1 MLVNV
6 RIQREKRSYLGGL
19 AEYSA
24 NDEFRLKGMVYLKS
38 LLIEM
43 KRSSMKRVLF
53 IGMVLIGQYSYTQV
67 RNTTMDT
74 SNTWIGAYRLEPQF
88 VGGIDS
94 LNAYLESNHF
104 AKKSLDF
111 QEDGLIG
118 GKVVVRFV
126 VEVDGSVSHSVLETT
141 LLNCEP
147 CNEEAIRVVMSM
159 PNWIPVSNSGKTERA
174 FVRLPI
180 YFDCN

>member
-1 MLVNV
+1 
-6 RIQREKRSYLGGL
+6 
-19 AEYSA
+19 
-24 NDEFRLKGMVYLKS
+24 
-38 LLIEM
+38 M

-53 IGMVLIGQYSYTQV
+53 IGMVLLCQYSFTQV

-74 SNTWIGAYRLEPQF
+74 SNTWIGACSLEPQF

-94 LNAYLESNHF
+94 LNAYLESNLF

-111 QEDGLIG
+111 QKDGLIG
-118 GKVVVRFV
+118 GKVLVRFV
-126 VEVDGSVSHSVLETT
+126 VEVDGSVSHPVLETP
-141 LLNCEP
+141 LPNCEP

-159 PNWIPVSNSGKTERA
+159 PKWIPLSNGGKTERA

-180 YFDCN
+180 HFEF

>member
-1 MLVNV
+1 VNV
-6 RIQREKRSYLGGL
+6 RIQREKRSYLSGL
-19 AEYSA
+19 AECSA

-67 RNTTMDT
+67 RNTTMGT
-74 SNTWIGAYRLEPQF
+74 SNTWIGAYSLEPQF

-94 LNAYLESNHF
+94 LNAYLESNLF

-111 QEDGLIG
+111 QEDGLRG

-126 VEVDGSVSHSVLETT
+126 VEVDGSVSHPVLETT

-180 YFDCN
+180 LFEF

>member
-74 SNTWIGAYRLEPQF
+74 SNTWIGAYSLEPQF

-94 LNAYLESNHF
+94 LNAYLESNLF

-111 QEDGLIG
+111 QEDGLRG
-118 GKVVVRFV
+118 
-126 VEVDGSVSHSVLETT
+126 GSVSHPVLETT

-159 PNWIPVSNSGKTERA
+159 PNWIPVSNSVKTERA

-180 YFDCN
+180 LFEF